1 MLNFVGNNEIN
12 LIIMRIINCLKA
24 AVLAVLVGSS
34 LWSCSGDKGK
44 TRYVPVVLDGEE
56 KWSIL
61 DTKTGDVL
69 CQNDF
74 DEMPSV
80 VEDGMFVV
88 RTKSGYYEC
97 YKIDDSKNAIGK
109 GKYTQLGT
117 FGDEDVTFAVKEG
130 QGIMIVNKKFEEV
143 KKLPKKVSRTSGFSE
158 GLAAF
163 CKDGKWGFLDTKG
176 EEVIPAKYD
185 QATPFS
191 DGRAFVL
198 MLKNEKILIIDKKG
212 ETIKSM
218 SLDKYNPIA
227 FYHNGYAPIAKG
239 DKVVFLDK
247 NGEETFTNSKM
258 ESDGCYEIN
267 DGKTVFRRD
276 DRYGLISTDGEV
288 LVRPKYL
295 SLEYANKNR
304 YIACN
309 DDFKFGVID
318 AKGDVVIDFEYS
330 GLKQTSVVA
339 DRYFAKDGNSWVLI
353 NEKGE
358 EQTKDSYKELNLA
371 GSYVDVFYSEVAEE
385 PVFEPEPDDYSVD
398 TAVVEEVAEAY

>member
-1 MLNFVGNNEIN
+1 
-12 LIIMRIINCLKA
+12 
-24 AVLAVLVGSS
+24 
-34 LWSCSGDKGK
+34 
-44 TRYVPVVLDGEE
+44 
-56 KWSIL
+56 
-61 DTKTGDVL
+61 
-69 CQNDF
+69 
-74 DEMPSV
+74 
-80 VEDGMFVV
+80 
-88 RTKSGYYEC
+88 
-97 YKIDDSKNAIGK
+97 
-109 GKYTQLGT
+109 
-117 FGDEDVTFAVKEG
+117 
-130 QGIMIVNKKFEEV
+130 
-143 KKLPKKVSRTSGFSE
+143 
-158 GLAAF
+158 
-163 CKDGKWGFLDTKG
+163 
-176 EEVIPAKYD
+176 
-185 QATPFS
+185 
-191 DGRAFVL
+191 

-212 ETIKSM
+212 GTVKSM

-247 NGEETFTNSKM
+247 NGEEAFTNSKM

-371 GSYVDVFYSEVAEE
+371 GSHVDVFYSEVAEE

-398 TAVVEEVAEAY
+398 SAVVEEVAEAY

>member
-44 TRYVPVVLDGEE
+44 TRYVSVVLDGEE

-143 KKLPKKVSRTSGFSE
+143 KKLPKKCRGQAVSLKALPHSAKTASG
-158 GLAAF
+158 
-163 CKDGKWGFLDTKG
+163 DFLT
-176 EEVIPAKYD
+176 
-185 QATPFS
+185 
-191 DGRAFVL
+191 
-198 MLKNEKILIIDKKG
+198 LKERKLSLQN
-212 ETIKSM
+212 TIKP
-218 SLDKYNPIA
+218 LRFP
-227 FYHNGYAPIAKG
+227 
-239 DKVVFLDK
+239 
-247 NGEETFTNSKM
+247 T
-258 ESDGCYEIN
+258 
-267 DGKTVFRRD
+267 
-276 DRYGLISTDGEV
+276 
-288 LVRPKYL
+288 
-295 SLEYANKNR
+295 
-304 YIACN
+304 
-309 DDFKFGVID
+309 
-318 AKGDVVIDFEYS
+318 
-330 GLKQTSVVA
+330 
-339 DRYFAKDGNSWVLI
+339 
-353 NEKGE
+353 
-358 EQTKDSYKELNLA
+358 A
-371 GSYVDVFYSEVAEE
+371 GRLC
-385 PVFEPEPDDYSVD
+385 
-398 TAVVEEVAEAY
+398 